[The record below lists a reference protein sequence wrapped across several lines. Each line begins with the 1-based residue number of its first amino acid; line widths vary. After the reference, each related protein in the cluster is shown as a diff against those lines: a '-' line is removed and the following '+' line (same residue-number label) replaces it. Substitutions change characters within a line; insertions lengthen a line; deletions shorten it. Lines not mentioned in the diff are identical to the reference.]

1 MNFTFFHSFFKKNKQ
16 DLQLPDSLLVK
27 KLKEICE
34 EKKLLLFENKTIFHH
49 NKAFFVPLFILDP
62 NRGLYLFEYKE
73 WSYDDLK
80 NATITKAKNQE
91 VSDKSLSFE
100 NTHEFIK
107 QKFNELTHT
116 DGVEIFNFLLMENL
130 NADEYEHLD
139 ISFKELLPRERV
151 MFNDSSKDSI
161 LQKLRDVKKATPTLP
176 KIADIIGNLLIQY
189 IIYHDDGSLSLCTQE
204 QRDFIDAKLTSHHTL
219 FSQTSGGKTSVLL
232 LKAIF
237 EKLKNPQLTI
247 TIIEPTTLACD
258 ILKQKLINTIE
269 HAIVEVDITSIQII
283 TPLELINK
291 HLAKLKKPFVE
302 DTLYIQDKLMKS
314 HFHISDLILCDD
326 SELLGENFIAYL
338 HHIQEKSALLLV
350 TNQQEENTDFVF
362 SEIYHSLHT
371 QVFFEQGNELA
382 KTLHL
387 IAKLLKQHDAKDILV
402 VSNSLSKEKLNDD
415 LEFFIRDKAILLDSS
430 KNLIDQKLDSLVL
443 STYEQISGLHAKYV
457 ILLDICH
464 TEKMR
469 LDYAKY
475 IATDSLYLVYEQEC
489 EVIKEFQSEYKNQQ
503 NTTRVES
510 TT

>member
-1 MNFTFFHSFFKKNKQ
+1 MNFTFLQSFFKKNEQ

-49 NKAFFVPLFILDP
+49 NKAFFIPLFILDP

-80 NATITKAKNQE
+80 NATIAKAKNQE
-91 VSDKSLSFE
+91 ASEKSLSFE

-139 ISFKELLPRERV
+139 VSFKELLPRERV
-151 MFNDSSKDSI
+151 MFNDSSKESI
-161 LQKLRDVKKATPTLP
+161 LQKLRAVKPATNSLP
-176 KIADIIGNLLIQY
+176 KVADIIGNLLIQY
-189 IIYHDDGSLSLCTQE
+189 IIYHEDGTLSLCTQE

-232 LKAIF
+232 LKAIY
-237 EKLKNPQLTI
+237 EQLKNPQTTI

-258 ILKQKLINTIE
+258 ILKQKLINTVE
-269 HAIVEVDITSIQII
+269 HAIIEVDLTSIQII
-283 TPLELINK
+283 TPLELVNK
-291 HLAKLKKPFVE
+291 HLTKLKKPLLE
-302 DTLYIQDKLMKS
+302 ELCIEKKLMKS
-314 HFHISDLILCDD
+314 NFHISDIILCDD
-326 SELLGENFIAYL
+326 SELLEEEFIHYL
-338 HHIQEKSALLLV
+338 HHIQKKAALLLV
-350 TNQQEENTDFVF
+350 TNQENENTSFQFSKVF
-362 SEIYHSLHT
+362 HSVHT
-371 QVFFEQGNELA
+371 QVFFEQGNQLA

-387 IAKLLKQHDAKDILV
+387 IAHLLKQHDAKDILV
-402 VSNSLSKEKLNDD
+402 VSSSLNKEKLNDD

-430 KNLIDQKLDSLVL
+430 KNLIDQKLDSLIL
-443 STYEQISGLHAKYV
+443 SSYEQISGLHAKFV
-457 ILLDICH
+457 ILLDIC
-464 TEKMR
+464 TTDKMR

-475 IATDSLYLVYEQEC
+475 IATDSLYLVYEEEC
-489 EVIKEFQSEYKNQQ
+489 EAIKEFQNEYK
-503 NTTRVES
+503 S
-510 TT
+510 H